1 MLSLLKYLEQWDA
14 KDQHTMEYLELQE
27 AFDTMH
33 ILMIMCGMYGY
44 I

>member
-1 MLSLLKYLEQWDA
+1 MVSLLKYLERGDA

-33 ILMIMCGMYGY
+33 ILMIMCGMDDY